1 MSIDAG
7 STERAS
13 IIRTLRRFTLMCTLG
28 EDETLSHAQ
37 NQKILYNY
45 GNHGD
50 DANMS
55 CDLLLLGVMS
65 DVINYVIHTSKTVSM
80 EMVESSDSPK
90 HNTSLRSNR
99 RTMRGFVGTPGGADI
114 PSVFV
119 ECFRFLKALT
129 RDNIIVQRR

>member
-7 STERAS
+7 PTERAS
-13 IIRTLRRFTLMCTLG
+13 IIRTLQRFTLMCTLG

-50 DANMS
+50 DANMIIIIIII
-55 CDLLLLGVMS
+55 LGVMS
-65 DVINYVIHTSKTVSM
+65 DVINYVIQTSKTV
-80 EMVESSDSPK
+80 ELTESHDTPE
-90 HNTSLRSNR
+90 HDTQRMNR
-99 RTMRGFVGTPGGADI
+99 RTLRGALGTPGTGDI

-119 ECFRFLKALT
+119 ECFKFLKALT
-129 RDNIIVQRR
+129 KDNIVVQRR